1 MCTVLEGKVM
11 GNHMS
16 LQVIYV
22 RKSGGHSG
30 HSGAEDIEQG
40 PEAIY
45 LWVSGEFMNQPQLQV
60 LQLGS

>member
-1 MCTVLEGKVM
+1 MCIVLEGKVM

-16 LQVIYV
+16 LRVTYV

-30 HSGAEDIEQG
+30 HSGAKDIEQG
-40 PEAIY
+40 PEALN
-45 LWVSGEFMNQPQLQV
+45 LWVSGEFMNQPQLQL

>member
-1 MCTVLEGKVM
+1 MCIVLEGKVM

-16 LQVIYV
+16 LPVTYV

-30 HSGAEDIEQG
+30 HSGAKDIEQG
-40 PEAIY
+40 PEAIN
-45 LWVSGEFMNQPQLQV
+45 LWVSGEFMNQPQLQL